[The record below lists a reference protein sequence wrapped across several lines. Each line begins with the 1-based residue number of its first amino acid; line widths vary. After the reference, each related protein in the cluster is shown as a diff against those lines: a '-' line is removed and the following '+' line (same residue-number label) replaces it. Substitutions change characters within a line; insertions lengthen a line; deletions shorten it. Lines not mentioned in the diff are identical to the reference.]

1 MAVDGS
7 GNLYIADRLN
17 QRIRKVDS
25 TGNISTVAGTGT
37 AGFSG
42 DGAAATA
49 AQLRNPR
56 GVAVD
61 GSGNLYIADGSNQR
75 IRKVDSSG
83 NISTVAGTGTA
94 GFSGDGAAATAA
106 QLNSPEDVMLDG
118 SGNLYIADTLNH
130 RIRKVDSSGNIST
143 VAGTGTAGFSGD
155 GAAATAAQLSNPQ
168 GVAVDGSGNLYIGDR
183 GNHRIRKV
191 DSSGNISTVA
201 GTGTAGFSGDGAAAT
216 AAQLRNPSGVAVDG
230 SGNLYITD
238 RLNHRIRKVDS
249 AGNISTVAGTGRQGF
264 SGDGAAA
271 TAAQLSNPEDVT
283 LDGSGNLYIA
293 DFWNQRIRKVDSA
306 GNIST
311 VAGGAVGDGGAAV
324 AARLIYPRDV
334 APDGSGNLYIADNS
348 NHRIRKVDSS
358 GNITTVAG
366 TGTSGSSGDG
376 AAAGAARLNYPSGV
390 ALDGSGNLYIADQW
404 NSRIRKIATVPGFS
418 AGILSSGVI
427 TTVAGGG
434 LSLGDGAAATAARLN
449 NPRGVALDSAGNLYI
464 ADNANHRI
472 RKVDTAGNITTVAGT
487 GTQGFSGDG
496 GAATAAQLSRPFGVA
511 LDGSGNLYIA
521 DNGNQR
527 IRKVNSSGIISTV
540 AGTGTA
546 GFSGDGAAATA
557 AQLSRPSGVALDG
570 SGNLYIADHL
580 NGRIRKVD
588 SSGVISTVA
597 QGVYP
602 RNVALDGSGNL
613 YIPSGD
619 TNGRIYKL
627 SPQTGG
633 GTLPTVSLS
642 ANPSVIRRGESAT
655 LTWNASN
662 AVSAAID
669 QGIGTVALSGSR
681 QVSPTATTRYAI
693 TVTDS
698 SSRTARAAVTVT
710 VREPLPTVSLS
721 VNPSVISR
729 GESATLTWSATNAV
743 SAAIDQGIGTVAL
756 SGSRQVSPIATTPYT
771 ITVTDS
777 NSRTA
782 RAAAT
787 VTVREPRRPV
797 NTVGGEG
804 TAGFSGDGGP
814 AAQARINSPGGMARD
829 AAGNLYIADT
839 NNHRI
844 RKIDALGTI
853 STVAG
858 TGTAGFSGDAA
869 AATAA
874 QLNFPRGLDA
884 DGDGNLYIAD
894 TSNHRIRKIDV
905 STGNISTVAG
915 GGSSLGDGGA
925 ATAAQLNFPRDVD
938 VDREGNL
945 YIADTNNHRIRK
957 VDVATGN
964 ISTVAGTGTAGDSG
978 TGGLATAGQ
987 LNYPYDVW
995 VTGSGALYI
1004 ADTFNNCVRW
1014 VGFPAGTGFAT
1025 GFATGFSAA
1034 GKAIA
1039 AAGKAKSELPGRAQD
1054 PPSAPVLLTVA
1065 GTGTAGFSGDGGAA
1079 TTALLDRPASVALD
1093 RAGNLYI
1100 ADTNNHRI
1108 RRVSAAGMITTVA
1121 GSGAT
1126 GYGGEGGEATATRLN
1141 APAGILVDGAG
1152 NLYIADTDNHR
1163 IRRVAAPPAPVAPP
1177 VAPPGGTEPAVRA
1190 RTFELAFVLRQDDA
1204 PAAQEVVLYAEN
1216 GDVDF
1221 RAQPAQR
1228 WISVEPASGSLREN
1242 EETVVTVTVDPA
1254 GLRVGRRDGLLYV
1267 RSGGRLTGRVRIALT
1282 VQPPAGPAVSEQGV
1296 VNAAVLSAFGERG
1309 LFGPRLLP
1317 VAPGSLVVVRGVN
1330 FTGGESYAAEGF
1342 PLPTS
1347 LGGVRVL
1354 FDGLEAPLFAVGP
1367 QRIEAQAPA
1376 LLGREALEASGTAL
1390 ATVVVETAQ
1399 GGSYPRRFWVAAHAP
1414 GVFTVSGAGTGQ
1426 AAAVLAGAGALA
1438 APRGAVGESRPARAG
1453 DVLQIYAT
1461 GLGPVEPPL
1470 ADGENSCAPEG
1481 VCLADG
1487 SNVVLRRTA
1496 ERPRVSIGGVEVAA
1510 DGVLFSGLAPTLAAV
1525 HVVVVEVPA
1534 GIEPSDAAE
1543 VIMAIGGRA
1552 SQAGVTVA
1560 VE

>member
-1 MAVDGS
+1 M
-7 GNLYIADRLN
+7 
-17 QRIRKVDS
+17 
-25 TGNISTVAGTGT
+25 
-37 AGFSG
+37 
-42 DGAAATA
+42 
-49 AQLRNPR
+49 
-56 GVAVD
+56 AVD
-61 GSGNLYIADGSNQR
+61 GSGNLYIADGSNSR

-83 NISTVAGTGTA
+83 NISTVAGGGSTL
-94 GFSGDGAAATAA
+94 GDGGAATAA
-106 QLNSPEDVMLDG
+106 YLGV
-118 SGNLYIADTLNH
+118 
-130 RIRKVDSSGNIST
+130 
-143 VAGTGTAGFSGD
+143 
-155 GAAATAAQLSNPQ
+155 PQ
-168 GVAVDGSGNLYIGDR
+168 GVAVDGSGNLYIADSSNHRIRKVDTSGNISTVAGTGSQGFSGDGGAATSAQLNR
-183 GNHRIRKV
+183 PEGVAVDGSGNLYIADLGNHRIRKV

-201 GTGTAGFSGDGAAAT
+201 GTGTSGFSGDGAAATSAQLNRPEGVAVDGSGNLYIADSSNHRIRKVDTSGNISTVAGTGTSGFSGDGAAAT
-216 AAQLRNPSGVAVDG
+216 AARLSLPEGVAVDG
-230 SGNLYITD
+230 SGNLYIAD
-238 RLNHRIRKVDS
+238 RPNQRIRKVDT
-249 AGNISTVAGTGRQGF
+249 AGNISTVAGNGTQGF
-264 SGDGAAA
+264 SGDGGAA
-271 TAAQLSNPEDVT
+271 TAAQLGQPQGVAV
-283 LDGSGNLYIA
+283 DGSGNLYIA
-293 DFWNQRIRKVDSA
+293 DRSNRRIHKVDTA

-324 AARLIYPRDV
+324 AAQLYFPEGV
-334 APDGSGNLYIADNS
+334 AVDGSGNLYIADWTN
-348 NHRIRKVDSS
+348 NRIRKVDSS

-366 TGTSGSSGDG
+366 TGTSGFSGDG
-376 AAAGAARLNYPSGV
+376 AAAGAAQLNEPRGV
-390 ALDGSGNLYIADQW
+390 AVDGSGNLYIADGD
-404 NSRIRKIATVPGFS
+404 NDRIRKIAIVPGFS

-434 LSLGDGAAATAARLN
+434 STLGDGGAATAAQLRF
-449 NPRGVALDSAGNLYI
+449 PQGVALDGSGNLYI
-464 ADNANHRI
+464 ADWGNSRI
-472 RKVDTAGNITTVAGT
+472 RKVDSAGNITTVAGT
-487 GTQGFSGDG
+487 GTSGFSGDG
-496 GAATAAQLSRPFGVA
+496 GAATAAQLRFPQGVA

-521 DNGNQR
+521 DTNNHR
-527 IRKVNSSGIISTV
+527 IRKVDSSGIITTV
-540 AGTGTA
+540 AGTGTS

-557 AQLSRPSGVALDG
+557 AQLNRPNDVAVDG
-570 SGNLYIADHL
+570 SGNLYIADTS
-580 NGRIRKVD
+580 NERIRKVD
-588 SSGVISTVA
+588 SSGVISTVVRQVFGA
-597 QGVYP
+597 RGV
-602 RNVALDGSGNL
+602 AFDGSGNL
-613 YIPSGD
+613 YFAAR
-619 TNGRIYKL
+619 GRIYKL

-633 GTLPTVSLS
+633 GGGTLPTVSLR
-642 ANPSVIRRGESAT
+642 ANPSVISRGESAT

-814 AAQARINSPGGMARD
+814 AAQARINSPGGMALD
-829 AAGNLYIADT
+829 GSGNLYIADT
-839 NNHRI
+839 DNHRI
-844 RKIDALGTI
+844 RKIDVLGTI

-874 QLNFPRGLDA
+874 QLNSPRGLDA
-884 DGDGNLYIAD
+884 DGAGNLYIAD

-915 GGSSLGDGGA
+915 GGSTLGDGGA

-957 VDVATGN
+957 VDVSTGN

-1025 GFATGFSAA
+1025 GFA
-1034 GKAIA
+1034 

-1065 GTGTAGFSGDGGAA
+1065 GTGTAGFSGDGGPA

-1108 RRVSAAGMITTVA
+1108 RRVSAAGMIATVA

-1282 VQPPAGPAVSEQGV
+1282 VQPAAGPAVSEHGV

-1330 FTGGESYAAEGF
+1330 FTGGEAYAAEGF

-1461 GLGPVEPPL
+1461 GLGPVEPPV
-1470 ADGENSCAPEG
+1470 ADGENSCAPDG

-1510 DGVLFSGLAPTLAAV
+1510 DGVLFSGLAPALAAV